1 MRLGK
6 AVGEQLRQT
15 AREFSPEDRY
25 RVSRLTE
32 EIQGRLEELAEIGAR
47 VSGIR
52 LTPDMVRKYAPQETK
67 VRSPG
72 LCRNHMLARG
82 ALRLHRRL
90 WRRARLVGTELW
102 RHGLAICPT

>member
-1 MRLGK
+1 MSK
-6 AVGEQLRQT
+6 ARGTKPKLPKRY
-15 AREFSPEDRY
+15 EFSPEDRY

-32 EIQGRLEELAEIGAR
+32 EIQGRLEELAKIGAR

-72 LCRNHMLARG
+72 
-82 ALRLHRRL
+82 
-90 WRRARLVGTELW
+90 
-102 RHGLAICPT
+102 

>member
-72 LCRNHMLARG
+72 LYIEIICSPAGRCGCIVGYGDGHVWWEPDCG
-82 ALRLHRRL
+82 AM
-90 WRRARLVGTELW
+90 G
-102 RHGLAICPT
+102 